1 MAKKTILI
9 ILSALI
15 GIIIGYFGVLVS
27 VFADGAI
34 KERIITIGIILL
46 IYMIL
51 SFLLGL
57 IYPEFSWKWGIL
69 LGFPGV
75 LFLALYSIK
84 EYNFLY
90 LIYIFLILCLSAV
103 GSFLGGV
110 IKDY

>member
-1 MAKKTILI
+1 MARKTILI
-9 ILSALI
+9 ILSVII

-69 LGFPGV
+69 LGLPGV
-75 LFLALYSIK
+75 LFLAVYSIK
-84 EYNFLY
+84 EFDFLY
-90 LIYIFLILCLSAV
+90 LLYIFLILCLSAV
-103 GSFLGGV
+103 GSYFGGI
-110 IKDY
+110 IKHN